1 MNKEMTI
8 PKKRYLSFSR
18 KELIF
23 NIYYKE
29 NQKKENYVNSIQTK
43 FSATCLDAIYM
54 VIKQSVAT

>member
-43 FSATCLDAIYM
+43 FSATCLDEIYM